1 MDVLLTCHTSI
12 CLPSVINVRSSSH
25 IFSPKKD
32 WKQKL
37 HTLDINPSII
47 QYESKDKYVWL
58 FWHTT
63 FRGDD
68 KRYWHKTYVSSI
80 VIEYSCFSKEHYNYI
95 DNLILP
101 LFIRH
106 FLWKLLIL
114 STMLTMQHSQ
124 VIKTPKSED
133 VTCWGKQK
141 NKMLLGIHK
150 HWFYSSKQNT
160 KQLRWCLMFV
170 QEVSLSHF
178 ARFPTW
184 RNSSHLSTAICH
196 LRGLTGKLAITTEE
210 KEKQK

>member
-80 VIEYSCFSKEHYNYI
+80 VIEYSCFSKKNTITVILITWFCLCLFDISSENYWSWVQCWQCNTLKSLRLQ
-95 DNLILP
+95 NLRMWHVGGNRR
-101 LFIRH
+101 IR
-106 FLWKLLIL
+106 
-114 STMLTMQHSQ
+114 
-124 VIKTPKSED
+124 
-133 VTCWGKQK
+133 C
-141 NKMLLGIHK
+141 
-150 HWFYSSKQNT
+150 Y
-160 KQLRWCLMFV
+160 
-170 QEVSLSHF
+170 
-178 ARFPTW
+178 
-184 RNSSHLSTAICH
+184 
-196 LRGLTGKLAITTEE
+196 
-210 KEKQK
+210 